1 MMEIEFVATCLFG
14 LEHFLGEEIDR
25 LGYRRT
31 ETIDGRVSFIGDE
44 RAIARCNI
52 WLRCAERLY
61 IKMGTFRAR
70 TFGEL
75 FEGTKAVEW
84 ERFIGRE
91 DAFPVK
97 GHSVKS
103 KLFSIPDCQ
112 SIVKKAVAQRLDNE
126 YGMCWFPETKTK
138 YQIEFFILK
147 DIATLM
153 IDTSGT
159 PLHKRGYR
167 AIAGAA
173 PLRETLAAALA
184 LNSRPRENVLLWD
197 PFCGSGTIAIEAAMI
212 MKNQAPGLFRR
223 FAAEEFAVAPPEIW
237 AEAREEARAA
247 IRRTSFEAYASDID
261 ENMVQLAA
269 DNAERAGVSDIVRTF
284 VADARTIRTGGRRG
298 TIVCN
303 PPYGERLMDEHTVVD
318 LYRAMGRHFA
328 TLDRWQIYIL
338 TSDEQFE
345 AHYGRRADKIRR
357 LYNGMIK
364 CGYYQFFKNPRLSD
378 DKQHSPQR
386 KDGPKKRKHESIAYS
401 HCSLF

>member
-1 MMEIEFVATCLFG
+1 MVIEFVATCLFG

-44 RAIARCNI
+44 AAIARCNI
-52 WLRCAERLY
+52 HLRCAERVY
-61 IKMGTFRAR
+61 IKMGSFRAR

-75 FEGTKAVEW
+75 FEGTKAIEW

-97 GHSVKS
+97 GHAVKS

-112 SIVKKAVAQRLDNE
+112 SIVKKAIAKRLDNE
-126 YGMCWFPETKTK
+126 YGMCWFPESKTK
-138 YQIEFFILK
+138 YQVEFFILK
-147 DIATLM
+147 DVATLM
-153 IDTSGT
+153 IDTSGV

-223 FAAEEFAVAPPEIW
+223 FAAEEFAVAPPELW
-237 AEAREEARAA
+237 AEARAEAKAA
-247 IRRTSFEAYASDID
+247 IRPTAFEAYASDID
-261 ENMVQLAA
+261 PEMVQLAA
-269 DNAERAGVSDIVRTF
+269 DNAARGRFGRGEDLRCRCLHHPHRRAARHDRLQSAVRR
-284 VADARTIRTGGRRG
+284 AHGQRRRG
-298 TIVCN
+298 GAALRPHGTAFPLTRTLAGLCA
-303 PPYGERLMDEHTVVD
+303 D
-318 LYRAMGRHFA
+318 LQRAV
-328 TLDRWQIYIL
+328 
-338 TSDEQFE
+338 
-345 AHYGRRADKIRR
+345 
-357 LYNGMIK
+357 
-364 CGYYQFFKNPRLSD
+364 
-378 DKQHSPQR
+378 
-386 KDGPKKRKHESIAYS
+386 
-401 HCSLF
+401 